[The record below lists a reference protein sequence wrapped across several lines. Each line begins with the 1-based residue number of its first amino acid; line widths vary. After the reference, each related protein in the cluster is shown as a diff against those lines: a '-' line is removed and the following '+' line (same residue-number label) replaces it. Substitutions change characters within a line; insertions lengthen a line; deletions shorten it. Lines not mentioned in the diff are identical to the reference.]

1 VLAVASTEVAAG
13 PLTANPDFEPG
24 FGSARR
30 GALLQAALWAAIAVL
45 VVFLTVLTLRLARQE
60 R

>member
-1 VLAVASTEVAAG
+1 VLAVASSEVEAG
-13 PLTANPDFEPG
+13 PLTANPDHEPG
-24 FGSARR
+24 FGSDRR

-45 VVFLTVLTLRLARQE
+45 VVFLTALTLRLARQE